1 MNIARYLVSSAV
13 LVVPAVRA
21 AGAEVP
27 VVFWASD
34 PVRPGEVVV
43 VQGGRWGK
51 QPKVEVSRPAET
63 PTKGTET
70 LSPLQCSDDSLT
82 FLVPAAWKPGIYRFE
97 IQADGA
103 KSAPV
108 WLNAPDPWWQQG
120 DWGKEA
126 SPGGWLR
133 IFGKCLS
140 FDEGASVR
148 LTCGD
153 KARL

>member
-1 MNIARYLVSSAV
+1 M
-13 LVVPAVRA
+13 
-21 AGAEVP
+21 E
-27 VVFWASD
+27 
-34 PVRPGEVVV
+34 
-43 VQGGRWGK
+43 
-51 QPKVEVSRPAET
+51 
-63 PTKGTET
+63 
-70 LSPLQCSDDSLT
+70 
-82 FLVPAAWKPGIYRFE
+82 PGIYRFE

-140 FDEGASVR
+140 FDDEPPCV
-148 LTCGD
+148 
-153 KARL
+153 